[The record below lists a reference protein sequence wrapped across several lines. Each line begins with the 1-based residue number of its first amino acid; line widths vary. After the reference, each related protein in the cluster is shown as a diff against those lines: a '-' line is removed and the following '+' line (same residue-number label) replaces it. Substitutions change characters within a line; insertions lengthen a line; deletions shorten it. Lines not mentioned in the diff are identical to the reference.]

1 MNKLIDEI
9 LTEVKAKHSDTKE
22 WWNTKHELEKILD
35 SEFKV
40 LRKHIEDKDL
50 RIVNLIYLGK
60 VKPSKWLKDNKVK
73 FNIGHSRENKKY
85 AKPEG
90 DISRLEELSNQ

>member
-1 MNKLIDEI
+1 MSKLIDEI
-9 LTEVKAKHSDTKE
+9 LTEIKTNNSESKE

-50 RIVNLIYLGK
+50 RVVNLIYLGK
-60 VKPSKWLKDNKVK
+60 VKPSKWLKNNKEK
-73 FNIGHSRENKKY
+73 YNIGHSRENKKY
-85 AKPEG
+85 AKSEG
-90 DISRLEELSNQ
+90 SISGLEKLSN

>member
-60 VKPSKWLKDNKVK
+60 VKPSKWLINNKEK
-73 FNIGHSRENKKY
+73 YNIGHSRENKRY
-85 AKPEG
+85 AKSET
-90 DISRLEELSNQ
+90 DIHGVEELSNK